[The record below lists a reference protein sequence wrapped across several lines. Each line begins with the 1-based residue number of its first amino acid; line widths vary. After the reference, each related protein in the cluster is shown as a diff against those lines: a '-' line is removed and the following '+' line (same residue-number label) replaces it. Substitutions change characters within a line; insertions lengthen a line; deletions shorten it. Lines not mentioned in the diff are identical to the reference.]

1 MSAASLRGE
10 SPPDGEALAR
20 GEAPPELARY
30 RAIYEHAEY
39 ELELAGRGEI
49 AGLAALGA
57 RWDELIADLPA
68 QPPVAAAELLE
79 HARLMHERTR
89 IELVRLREGLLSELS
104 DAKRARR
111 ASDGYAG
118 QLRRRPRLD
127 RSA

>member
-1 MSAASLRGE
+1 VSAA
-10 SPPDGEALAR
+10 
-20 GEAPPELARY
+20 PELTRY

-57 RWDELIADLPA
+57 RWDELVEGLPA
-68 QPPVAAAELLE
+68 QPPPAAAELLE
-79 HARLMHERTR
+79 HAQLMHERTR
-89 IELVRLREGLLSELS
+89 VELARLRDGLLSELS
-104 DAKRARR
+104 GTKRARR
-111 ASDGYAG
+111 AADGYAG